1 MNKEEII
8 KKLTK
13 AKACTNPHSLY
24 GRCVKSEHEFKT
36 GFDDGIDFALGI
48 INELDKAEK
57 PVLSEAEDEWL
68 KQLKIAYPFRPDQLH
83 IIARQGWGYDFEY
96 TVGNIEYKLSYE
108 PYKSK
113 EGTDYVKIRLIKAIM
128 YGYTVQKEKLYTAKL
143 KSSDEY
149 LYYDKDYKEIRHTK
163 VPDNVVHEIKGYLF
177 TEDDLVKYHAWEN
190 TAYQVNEVKYE

>member
-24 GRCVKSEHEFKT
+24 GRCIKGEHEYKT
-36 GFDDGIDFALGI
+36 GFDDGIDFALGV

-68 KQLKIAYPFRPDQLH
+68 KRLTIAYPFRPDRLH
-83 IIARQGWGYDFEY
+83 IVARQGWGYDFEY
-96 TVGNIEYKLSYE
+96 RVCDAEYKLSYE

-113 EGTDYVKIRLIKAIM
+113 ESTDSVKIRLINAILH
-128 YGYTVQKEKLYTAKL
+128 GYTVQKEKRYIVEIPNNAEGQYTLLFKNHEGKIILGNFDNKACKNYPNVKL
-143 KSSDEY
+143 TEA
-149 LYYDKDYKEIRHTK
+149 
-163 VPDNVVHEIKGYLF
+163 EIKKNFQWALQF
-177 TEDDLVKYHAWEN
+177 KK
-190 TAYQVNEVKYE
+190 EVE